1 MVLDIE
7 VNSDSVKKLEKFL
20 GTGKYKDLATNTQSF
35 SRKLNEERK
44 MRIPYVDG
52 QVLIVIN
59 PYWKEINDDCINLFN
74 LFIADWGCAET
85 LQQQQA
91 TYGENASD
99 QARPAVYLP
108 PEKVGGTINCNSSCN
123 A

>member
-7 VNSDSVKKLEKFL
+7 VNSESVKKLEKFL

-52 QVLIVIN
+52 QVFIVIN
-59 PYWKEINDDCINLFN
+59 PFWKDINDDCFNLFN

-91 TYGENASD
+91 TYGENASN
-99 QARPAVYLP
+99 QARPAVYLS
-108 PEKVGGTINCNSSCN
+108 PEKVGGMIN
-123 A
+123 